1 MLKHVILSL
10 FVSLCCAGCASHAE
24 VGFEWFNLGTN
35 EIWVTDVIGIP
46 AEASPGRL
54 IQNHAED
61 QLERSESV
69 YSETVRLGDRITI
82 KWKDNGKQG
91 WPGGLGGLTSLG
103 GPPPRD
109 STCGRTQARGLGYTA
124 EAKQRKNPV
133 HVLRR
138 RKVACEVSQI
148 KKARF
153 PVRSFMKCPAL
164 KLPTDYFIF
173 PPDHKQVC

>member
-10 FVSLCCAGCASHAE
+10 FVSLGCAGCASHAE

-91 WPGGLGGLTSLG
+91 WPGGFTSPGSLPSGTAHVVELKREDLGIPQKLSNGKIRFTYLG
-103 GPPPRD
+103 DEKWR
-109 STCGRTQARGLGYTA
+109 
-124 EAKQRKNPV
+124 V
-133 HVLRR
+133 
-138 RKVACEVSQI
+138 
-148 KKARF
+148 RF
-153 PVRSFMKCPAL
+153 L
-164 KLPTDYFIF
+164 K
-173 PPDHKQVC
+173 